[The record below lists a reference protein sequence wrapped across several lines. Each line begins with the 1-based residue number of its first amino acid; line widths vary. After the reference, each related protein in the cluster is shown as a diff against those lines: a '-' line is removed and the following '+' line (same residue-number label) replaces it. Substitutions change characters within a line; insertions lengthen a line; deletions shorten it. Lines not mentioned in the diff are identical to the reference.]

1 MPDSSEAPGG
11 PTKTEPVVSG
21 GVAKVV
27 GLVLVAAVLGGG
39 AYLLAGGG
47 LDIDLP
53 DLPETPEGATTIEE
67 GEFTDTNLGTTPE
80 EQPTPEP
87 APAPTD
93 AFTTAGF
100 ADALAQ
106 VRAAAGPGAQA
117 TSLSLNDVQSQF
129 IVREGDGVRALS
141 VRADSGEVVEEEAT
155 VTISGNAT
163 IEDFYFGLDGLK
175 PAAVD
180 RMVAAAKKLSGAAD
194 FRPTVLNLERQIPTG
209 SRELEWTINAEGGG
223 RNLLYRARADGSGVR
238 NESGAG
244 TPIPPAAQDA
254 RRLNDCIQAAANDP
268 DKIFACLDKF

>member
-80 EQPTPEP
+80 GQPTPEP

-141 VRADSGEVVEEEAT
+141 VRADSGELVEEEAT

-163 IEDFYFGLDGLK
+163 IEDFSFGLDGLK
-175 PAAVD
+175 PAAID

-238 NESGAG
+238 NEGGAG